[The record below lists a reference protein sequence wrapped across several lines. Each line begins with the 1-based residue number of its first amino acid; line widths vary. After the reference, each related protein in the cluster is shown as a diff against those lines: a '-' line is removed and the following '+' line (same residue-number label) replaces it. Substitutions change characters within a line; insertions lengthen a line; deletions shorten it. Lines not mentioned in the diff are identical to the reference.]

1 MNGLVNYLEQMY
13 SECKIPFEVYVNDEN
28 IFKTNHDFTINKLV
42 ESRFLLGI
50 KHCKIQTEE
59 RYKEFLKIFRFC
71 IENRYKEDYNT
82 KEKVIIELLQNSYV
96 SKEKIREIMPVIKE
110 ETYLITINLKDKIM
124 EALDILK
131 SIYST
136 EIIIIKYNNSIILI
150 GRFEDI
156 EDHTSSINETLDVS
170 LGERCYISY
179 CCIEDYE
186 SLKSLND
193 ENIYKINLAKKY
205 NLSAR
210 IFSEN
215 NLLFEKIVDNLKEDA
230 KESIIAKFNQGL
242 SKLDDDI
249 IKTIEVFFNLNL
261 NLSEASKQLYV
272 HRNTLIYRLD
282 KIQKYTSYDIRK
294 FNDAVLF
301 KIAFSIWKEKK

>member
-82 KEKVIIELLQNSYV
+82 KEKVIMELLQNSYV

-136 EIIIIKYNNSIILI
+136 EIIIMKYNNSIILI

-205 NLSAR
+205 NLSTR

>member
-82 KEKVIIELLQNSYV
+82 KEKVIMELLQNSYV

-205 NLSAR
+205 NLSTR